1 MLMRSMASV
10 YSPSRSSGM
19 TTSSLILKALVCFA
33 IAAVLAR
40 SSQNCRRAAGL
51 TAMKPSPERAL
62 ASRTTSEV
70 AAATAAAS
78 SPAMS
83 PSRIIFGSAPRLDL
97 VL

>member
-1 MLMRSMASV
+1 MLIRSMASV
-10 YSPSRSSGM
+10 YSPNRSSGI

-33 IAAVLAR
+33 IAAVFAR

-51 TAMKPSPERAL
+51 TAMNPSPERPF

-70 AAATAAAS
+70 AAATAAES

-83 PSRIIFGSAPRLDL
+83 PSKIIFGSAPRFDL